1 MKKKQLMAVCGILT
15 VALCLGG
22 CGKVDGTQTVLTVN
36 DDQISL
42 GTAMF
47 DLRYQQAEM
56 YTYYEQMYQM
66 YGMEMDGYWSTET
79 AAETSEVSEASE
91 ASETSETSETSASAE
106 KTTYGQQFKDSV
118 MDTLT
123 TMVLMSQHAEEYGV
137 TVSEEDEAAIKT
149 AAQKFIDD
157 NDAQIL
163 EKNGITVDN
172 VAEYMRLY
180 TIYARM
186 QDPMVADV
194 DTEVSDEEA
203 KKSTVTYVRIKESDD
218 TASADGSETE
228 ETEKKTFASLQEEAQ
243 AVLDRLKQ
251 EKDIAT
257 ADMETIASE
266 VGDDT
271 FTAQVSYDAE
281 DLVYDAKMKEA
292 ANTLSD
298 GQLYDG
304 VIEGEDGNYY
314 LVRMDSVLD
323 REKTDENKETILENR
338 KSNAYDALLKQ
349 WKDEA
354 SVTVND
360 SLWKKV
366 KVQDSEQYRMKE
378 VSKTEETAEESG
390 VSETSEAETSETAE

>member
-1 MKKKQLMAVCGILT
+1 
-15 VALCLGG
+15 
-22 CGKVDGTQTVLTVN
+22 
-36 DDQISL
+36 
-42 GTAMF
+42 MF
-47 DLRYQQAEM
+47 S
-56 YTYYEQMYQM
+56 YYEQMYQM

-79 AAETSEVSEASE
+79 SAS
-91 ASETSETSETSASAE
+91 AGETSETSEISETSETEETSSSAE
-106 KTTYGQQFKDSV
+106 KTTYGEQFKDDV
-118 MDTLT
+118 METLT
-123 TMVLMSQHAEEYGV
+123 NMVLMSQHAQEYGV
-137 TVSEEDEAAIKT
+137 VISEEDEAAIKE
-149 AAQKFIDD
+149 AAQKFVDD

-163 EKNGITVDN
+163 EKNGIDVQN
-172 VAEYMRLY
+172 VQEYMRLY
-180 TIYARM
+180 TIFARM
-186 QDPMVADV
+186 QEPMVADV

-203 KKSTVTYVRIKESDD
+203 KKSTVTYVRIKEAED
-218 TASADGSETE
+218 TSSEEGSETE
-228 ETEKKTFASLQEEAQ
+228 EAEEKKFASLKDEAQ

-251 EKDIAT
+251 EADIAT
-257 ADMETIASE
+257 ADIEAIASE

-338 KSNAYDALLKQ
+338 KSDAYDALLKQ
-349 WKDEA
+349 WKDES
-354 SVTVND
+354 SVTVNT

-366 KVQDSEQYRMKE
+366 KVQDSEQYRVKE
-378 VSKTEETAEESG
+378 VSE
-390 VSETSEAETSETAE
+390 VSEASEIESSEAAE